1 MGRFPD
7 SHINR
12 LYTTPSELGITETLL
27 ECIVAKSLLPAASA
41 YIDSVN
47 DLFWLGSMPTW
58 IAYYKEREV
67 LAEREAGRVV
77 DGRTNNPGKN
87 SYNYHREVLNLKDD
101 YLKQDPAPAFL
112 QDVGVGPINT
122 ALIRN
127 SDSASKSLDLR
138 RSCKDLRR
146 ESRITYQSPIN
157 TYRILPPE
165 LRRVYTSIMK
175 SQIIL
180 AWPAFETLA
189 GDLFKVARDNP
200 LVAELT
206 GEPLRIVML
215 AEEKCLYPDQAT
227 RTAAEAKL
235 NANYGR
241 KTDVKFAGL
250 TNIRC
255 AYSRGFQKA
264 PLIDN
269 ALRDVS
275 LDKLSQVRNCLVHSA
290 GIADD
295 KYLPK
300 ALLIPGMQT
309 PSPNDAINIDG
320 DISCALY
327 NPVLKCGGDL
337 IQAVDGWLT
346 DNK

>member
-122 ALIRN
+122 
-127 SDSASKSLDLR
+127 
-138 RSCKDLRR
+138 
-146 ESRITYQSPIN
+146 
-157 TYRILPPE
+157 YRILPPE

-180 AWPAFETLA
+180 AWSAFETLA